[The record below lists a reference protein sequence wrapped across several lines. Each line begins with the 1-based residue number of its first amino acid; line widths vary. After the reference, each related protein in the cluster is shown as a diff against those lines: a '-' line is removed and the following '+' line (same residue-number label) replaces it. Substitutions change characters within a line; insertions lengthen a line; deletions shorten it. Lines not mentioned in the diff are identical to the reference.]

1 MKRKILKSSGEKVF
15 FSPTKLNNSLLRSGV
30 NRKTA
35 NWVLKE
41 ISNELYPGITTK
53 QIYNRAFSMLKKSGE
68 CYASRYSLKKAI
80 YEMGP
85 SGFPFERF
93 IAEIMKRDGYQVK
106 IGELIEGKCV
116 SHEVDVVA
124 IKDRKRHLVECKF
137 HNEEGRNCDVKIPL
151 YIHSRFQDIHMSGK
165 NYEEKEGQG
174 WVVTNTRFTEDA
186 LQYGRCMGLY
196 LLSWDYP
203 ENASLKKRIDSLKLY
218 PVTVS
223 TLLSM
228 EEKQFLLGRDVVLA
242 SHLLSQPHYLDHLGI
257 SEERRRKVLNEFK
270 SICNSKSNEKA

>member
-1 MKRKILKSSGEKVF
+1 MKKKILKSSGEKVF
-15 FSPTKLNNSLLRSGV
+15 FSPTKLKNSLLRSGV

-124 IKDRKRHLVECKF
+124 IKDGKRHLVECKF

-228 EEKQFLLGRDVVLA
+228 EEKQFLLGRDIVLA
-242 SHLLSQPHYLDHLGI
+242 SHLVSQPHYLDHLGI

-270 SICNSKSNEKA
+270 SICNSKTNEKA

>member
-1 MKRKILKSSGEKVF
+1 MKKKILKSSGEKVF
-15 FSPTKLNNSLLRSGV
+15 FSQTKLKNSLLRSGV

-116 SHEVDVVA
+116 SHEVDVIA
-124 IKDRKRHLVECKF
+124 IKDGKRHLVECKF

-151 YIHSRFQDIHMSGK
+151 YIHSRFQDIHMSDK

-203 ENASLKKRIDSLKLY
+203 ESASLKKRIDSLKLY

-228 EEKQFLLGRDVVLA
+228 EEKQFLLGRDIVLA
-242 SHLLSQPHYLDHLGI
+242 SHLISQPHYLDHLGI
-257 SEERRRKVLNEFK
+257 SEERRRKVLDEVK
-270 SICNSKSNEKA
+270 SICNSKTNEKA